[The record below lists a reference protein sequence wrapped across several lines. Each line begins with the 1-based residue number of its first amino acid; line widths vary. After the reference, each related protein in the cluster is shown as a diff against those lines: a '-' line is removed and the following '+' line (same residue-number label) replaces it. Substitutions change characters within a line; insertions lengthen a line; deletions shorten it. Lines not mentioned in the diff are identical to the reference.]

1 MNKLEKFSSGMHY
14 IFINEN
20 TVNQF
25 LSKGSKRAIC
35 TINNHEFHCAF
46 MPKKEG
52 GYFINIGSKICKELN
67 LKLGD
72 LIEPHFKEDTKDY
85 QFEMPEEFAEVLYQE
100 PDALAIFEGLTD
112 GNKRGLIYLITTVK
126 SSEKR
131 VEKALK
137 IVEKLKLGITSPRL
151 ILK

>member
-1 MNKLEKFSSGMHY
+1 MNKLEKFDNGMHY
-14 IFINEN
+14 IFVEENVVNTFIN
-20 TVNQF
+20 Q
-25 LSKGSKRAIC
+25 GSKRAIC
-35 TINNHEFHCAF
+35 TIKNHDFHCAF
-46 MPKKEG
+46 MPKREG

-72 LIEPHFKEDTKDY
+72 LIEPTFKADTTEY
-85 QFEMPEEFAEVLYQE
+85 QFDMPEEFTEVLYQE

-112 GNKRGLIYLITTVK
+112 GNKRGLIYLITMVK

-131 VEKALK
+131 IEKALK